1 MAGKEKDPKKELKA
15 GLKALNKGDFEQAYA
30 MLMPFAEAGAPEA
43 QAAIGSL
50 CQLGLGG
57 QPPDEDEARKW
68 YVKASE
74 QGNGL
79 ASNNLGTI
87 SLSHGDAEAAIGWYE
102 KARQQGFPNPPTPEF
117 VRGAIRKGT

>member
-1 MAGKEKDPKKELKA
+1 MAEKKDKELKN
-15 GLKALNKGDFEQAYA
+15 GLKALNKGEFEVAYA
-30 MLMPFAEAGAPEA
+30 ALMPFAEAGNPEA

-57 QPPDEDEARKW
+57 KGPDDEEASKW
-68 YVKASE
+68 YLKAAE

-87 SLSHGDAEAAIGWYE
+87 SLGKGDAEAAIQWYE
-102 KARQQGFPNPPTPEF
+102 KARQQGFAGAPSPEF
-117 VRGAIRKGT
+117 VRGAVKK